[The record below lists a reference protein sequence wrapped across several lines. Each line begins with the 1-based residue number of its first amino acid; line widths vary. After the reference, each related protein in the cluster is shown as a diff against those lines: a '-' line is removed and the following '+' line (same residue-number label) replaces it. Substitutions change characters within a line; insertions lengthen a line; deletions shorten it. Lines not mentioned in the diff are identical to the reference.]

1 MVLFCIYG
9 HFLVYLRRVDLPLV
23 GLERRLSQ
31 HALEHPPVLKER
43 CAREVRHQ
51 VHVHLEAC
59 VLETAD
65 GCRRLQKKKNAARW
79 ERDNFGWG
87 GGWGVGGTVANMHPA
102 FVSEGRDVYGGKMGV
117 WQWTVWGGVS
127 WGGCLFM

>member
-1 MVLFCIYG
+1 MWQRASHVGHMVLFCIYG

-65 GCRRLQKKKNAARW
+65 GCRRLQKKKTRQ
-79 ERDNFGWG
+79 DGSVTMG
-87 GGWGVGGTVANMHPA
+87 GGGEGGGVAGWGVGDSKGLIVTLCSQP
-102 FVSEGRDVYGGKMGV
+102 
-117 WQWTVWGGVS
+117 
-127 WGGCLFM
+127 L